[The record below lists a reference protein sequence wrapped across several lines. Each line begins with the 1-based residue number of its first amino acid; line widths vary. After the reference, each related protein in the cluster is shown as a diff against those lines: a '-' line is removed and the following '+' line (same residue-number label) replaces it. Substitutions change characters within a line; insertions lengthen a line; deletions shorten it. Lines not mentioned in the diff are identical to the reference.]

1 MLNENEIIIHQNQTE
16 MMDFMEDINDT
27 KIFKCKKCCWL
38 SYNDNIEYLC
48 ICPFSEFES
57 KSVKYNKGCEH
68 YHNHDEVKNSDYES
82 SVVDDETQKI
92 LF

>member
-1 MLNENEIIIHQNQTE
+1 MNNEIIIHENQTE
-16 MMDFMEDINDT
+16 LMDFMEDINDT
-27 KIFKCKKCCWL
+27 TIFKCKDNCCWL

-57 KSVKYNKGCEH
+57 KSVKYNKGCEQ
-68 YHNHDEVKNSDYES
+68 YHNHNEPKKYE
-82 SVVDDETQKI
+82 DDELQGT

>member
-1 MLNENEIIIHQNQTE
+1 MKNQDEIIIHENQ
-16 MMDFMEDINDT
+16 MDIMDFMEDINDT
-27 KIFKCKKCCWL
+27 KIFKCKDNCCWL

-57 KSVKYNKGCEH
+57 KSVKYNKGCDY
-68 YHNHDEVKNSDYES
+68 YHNHDEPKKYE
-82 SVVDDETQKI
+82 DDELQGT

>member
-1 MLNENEIIIHQNQTE
+1 MKNQDEIIIHENQ
-16 MMDFMEDINDT
+16 MDIMDFMEDINDT
-27 KIFKCKKCCWL
+27 KIFKCKDNCCWL

-57 KSVKYNKGCEH
+57 KSVKYNKGCEY
-68 YHNHDEVKNSDYES
+68 YHNHDEPKKYE
-82 SVVDDETQKI
+82 DDELQGS

>member
-1 MLNENEIIIHQNQTE
+1 MNNEIIIHENQTE
-16 MMDFMEDINDT
+16 LMDFMEDINDT
-27 KIFKCKKCCWL
+27 KIFKCKDNCCWL

-68 YHNHDEVKNSDYES
+68 YHNHNEPKKYE
-82 SVVDDETQKI
+82 DDELQGT

>member
-1 MLNENEIIIHQNQTE
+1 MQDEIIIHENQ
-16 MMDFMEDINDT
+16 MDIMDFMEDINDT
-27 KIFKCKKCCWL
+27 KIFKCKDNCCWL

-57 KSVKYNKGCEH
+57 KSVKYNKGCDY
-68 YHNHDEVKNSDYES
+68 YHNHDEPKKYE
-82 SVVDDETQKI
+82 DDELQGT

>member
-1 MLNENEIIIHQNQTE
+1 MINQDEIIIHENQTE

-27 KIFKCKKCCWL
+27 KIFKCKDNCCWL

-48 ICPFSEFES
+48 ICPFSDFES
-57 KSVKYNKGCEH
+57 KSVKYNKGCDY
-68 YHNHDEVKNSDYES
+68 YHNHDEPKKYE
-82 SVVDDETQKI
+82 DDELQGT

>member
-1 MLNENEIIIHQNQTE
+1 MKNEDEIIIHENQTE
-16 MMDFMEDINDT
+16 IIEFMEDINDT

-48 ICPFSEFES
+48 ICPLSEFES
-57 KSVKYNKGCEH
+57 ESVKYNKGCDY
-68 YHNHDEVKNSDYES
+68 YHNHDEVSELKQ
-82 SVVDDETQKI
+82 VDDELQST

>member
-1 MLNENEIIIHQNQTE
+1 MLSENEIIIHRNQTE
-16 MMDFMEDINDT
+16 IIDFMEDINDT
-27 KIFKCKKCCWL
+27 KIFKCKDNCCWL

-68 YHNHDEVKNSDYES
+68 YHNHDESHIS
-82 SVVDDETQKI
+82 SMLDDELQGT

>member
-1 MLNENEIIIHQNQTE
+1 MLSENEIIIHKNQTE
-16 MMDFMEDINDT
+16 IIDFMEDIYDT
-27 KIFKCKKCCWL
+27 KIFRCKKCCWI

-57 KSVKYNKGCEH
+57 KCVKYNKGCEY
-68 YHNHDEVKNSDYES
+68 YHNHDEASELNQ
-82 SVVDDETQKI
+82 VDDELQTT